1 MKKIFPFL
9 IIYLVVT
16 VLYYPVFTT
25 YFSQDDFFHFKVS
38 QTDGTLTGFLNLFGF
53 HPFEERGI
61 AFYRPIFREV
71 LFNTFYN
78 TFGLN
83 HIPFRILSFLIH
95 FINIYLV
102 YILMQKLFQKNTLSF
117 FAAFFYGISSAH
129 IASLYYLSGGIQ
141 ALGATMF
148 ILLTL
153 LLVNKFPILSFLT
166 FLLALSSHEL
176 AIITPVILFILRPNI
191 FRLLPF
197 FLLSIIYLYLEITVI
212 GFSSK
217 ELQYTPVFNLKTILN
232 SLAWYAGWA
241 LGLPEMLVD
250 FVLPGLRLNPTLM
263 RYWGTYY
270 ILIFA
275 SFVVAVAIL
284 GFTAIYSK
292 QKILLDR
299 KFLVLLVWF
308 PAGLVPV
315 LLLPLHKSAYYLAP
329 VLPAFWG
336 SIGYIIFKYPRLSLL
351 IVFISAIF
359 LLNTTSILLGHST
372 YWAAQRGKVAEKLI
386 HQIKS
391 EYPTLPRG
399 AVIYVE
405 NDPNYPFVAK
415 EWGGSSKQAAF
426 ILNGSDALQLLY
438 QDPTLQVFYEDLEGI
453 PQDLPEDKLYTIVAR
468 IN

>member
-1 MKKIFPFL
+1 
-9 IIYLVVT
+9 
-16 VLYYPVFTT
+16 
-25 YFSQDDFFHFKVS
+25 
-38 QTDGTLTGFLNLFGF
+38 
-53 HPFEERGI
+53 
-61 AFYRPIFREV
+61 
-71 LFNTFYN
+71 
-78 TFGLN
+78 
-83 HIPFRILSFLIH
+83 
-95 FINIYLV
+95 
-102 YILMQKLFQKNTLSF
+102 
-117 FAAFFYGISSAH
+117 
-129 IASLYYLSGGIQ
+129 
-141 ALGATMF
+141 
-148 ILLTL
+148 
-153 LLVNKFPILSFLT
+153 
-166 FLLALSSHEL
+166 
-176 AIITPVILFILRPNI
+176 
-191 FRLLPF
+191 
-197 FLLSIIYLYLEITVI
+197 
-212 GFSSK
+212 
-217 ELQYTPVFNLKTILN
+217 
-232 SLAWYAGWA
+232 
-241 LGLPEMLVD
+241 MLVD

-315 LLLPLHKSAYYLAP
+315 LFLPLHKSAYYLAP
-329 VLPAFWG
+329 ILPAFWG
-336 SIGYIIFKYPRLSLL
+336 SIGYIIFKFPRLSLL

-453 PQDLPEDKLYTIVAR
+453 PEDLPEDKLYTIVAR